1 MLLLKAFITYIL
13 YISNYNVF
21 ADTIPFN
28 LHLSNKYEVLS
39 RDTNNETQRRYLRR
53 LSPPLPVRPKPP
65 VPAKP
70 PPVPAKTKPP
80 PHSSSKPAKTTTK
93 IVKDEVV
100 APPSRN
106 GPSNAETRYGSS
118 VGDKL

>member
-1 MLLLKAFITYIL
+1 MLLLKAVITYFL
-13 YISNYNVF
+13 YKSNHNVF

-28 LHLSNKYEVLS
+28 LHLANKYEMLS

-53 LSPPLPVRPKPP
+53 LSPPFPVKPKPP
-65 VPAKP
+65 VS
-70 PPVPAKTKPP
+70 AKTKPP

-93 IVKDEVV
+93 IVEDGVV
-100 APPSRN
+100 APSSRN
-106 GPSNAETRYGSS
+106 GTSNAETRYGTS